1 MITVGLIFVYICIS
15 TKKNV
20 NLDMYRV
27 DRFYNMYISY
37 RLVMYRKNLDYHRSQ
52 LTEHLRTVRESVSY
66 RSNRMNVIENQ
77 KVYSDKN
84 SLLV

>member
-52 LTEHLRTVRESVSY
+52 LTEHLHTVRESVSY

-77 KVYSDKN
+77 KVYIAIKI
-84 SLLV
+84 VY